1 MMARDHHHLSKTQN
15 ECNKPMTE
23 SEESEFILIVD
34 EVTNNFSVL
43 SKLLKSAG
51 FKFRVA
57 IDRAS

>member
-1 MMARDHHHLSKTQN
+1 
-15 ECNKPMTE
+15 MTE